1 MRSGDVLFFN
11 GSLVHGS
18 TVNRTT
24 DRFRRSLIGHYVHAG
39 VRQIAGYYH
48 PALTMDGTPLPLDVS
63 PYGGPCGE
71 WAKPRR
77 HPSHRN
83 HRAAPARASTRITP
97 SPAPNWVICAQVPTH
112 LPQIPDSHG
121 RSYSAFCVPRESG
134 VRSLTSLS
142 VPGVTSPIIAPATGR
157 PVARAAT
164 ARETRTVPRWAGGA
178 RHRAVLFALRAG
190 MAHVKRGQAG
200 SLTFLGS
207 RRSRPGGWPLSSA
220 EGQIGCGWSISL
232 GFGAGTLLLYGL
244 AELLFR
250 CSIFVL

>member
-121 RSYSAFCVPRESG
+121 LAVLQALR
-134 VRSLTSLS
+134 SLS
-142 VPGVTSPIIAPATGR
+142 VTNTVQAPALSRRILTHVHAR
-157 PVARAAT
+157 EPVA
-164 ARETRTVPRWAGGA
+164 TVN
-178 RHRAVLFALRAG
+178 
-190 MAHVKRGQAG
+190 
-200 SLTFLGS
+200 T
-207 RRSRPGGWPLSSA
+207 
-220 EGQIGCGWSISL
+220 
-232 GFGAGTLLLYGL
+232 
-244 AELLFR
+244 
-250 CSIFVL
+250 